1 MAAWLWVR
9 RTELTIVAYGKRRS
23 RIVAS
28 GRGPDELG
36 KQLRLKSI
44 HFKGFKRFT
53 DLTITN
59 LPESATLIVVA
70 GPNGSGKSSMFDGLK
85 TWHWA
90 NGGAGNSWDESY
102 GAKVGADSL
111 GWDQR
116 VQVEFHGPVPA
127 GGDDRKKLVYV
138 RSAFRN
144 EADFN
149 VSGIS
154 RLKSPLDSPRVGRLI
169 DTDASVSDN
178 YQRLILQ
185 TLDGVYRDELP
196 PEMTRIELR
205 DRIIGRVRGAL
216 GQVFADLQLDGVG
229 GVTLGSDSVGTFYFS
244 KGTSKRFLYKNLSAG
259 EKACFDLI
267 LDAVIKSEYF
277 DNSIWCIDEPE
288 THLNTRIQ
296 SALLDTLVSLVPAN
310 SQLLLASHSI
320 GFMRRAWELAKEQP
334 GRVAFLDMQDV
345 DFDQPAAI
353 QPLQPSREFWS
364 RTLEV
369 ALGDLAHLMAP
380 ERVVVCEGRVPRDGD
395 DGKAEFDADCYR
407 RIFATEFPDTDFLS
421 AGNSR
426 DVSQDRLEAGKAIQ
440 TIASGTTLIRLIDRD
455 LFNDEEVAAQQA
467 LGVRVL
473 SRRNIEG
480 YLLDDEVLTALCQQY
495 DQATKATDVIRL
507 REEAMQAS
515 VARGNDPDD
524 LKKAAGEFYHSVRK
538 ELTLSGAGSTWNAF
552 ARTTLA
558 PLVRP
563 GMATYDQL
571 KADIFG
577 V

>member
-1 MAAWLWVR
+1 M
-9 RTELTIVAYGKRRS
+9 
-23 RIVAS
+23 
-28 GRGPDELG
+28 
-36 KQLRLKSI
+36 RLKTL

-53 DLTITN
+53 DLTITD
-59 LPESATLIVVA
+59 LPQSATLIVVA
-70 GPNGSGKSSMFDGLK
+70 GPNGSGKSSLFDGLK

-90 NGGAGNSWDESY
+90 NGGAGNNWDETY
-102 GAKVGADSL
+102 GAKVGSDSV

-116 VQVEFHGPVPA
+116 VQVEFHEPIPA
-127 GGDDRKKLVYV
+127 GGEDRKKLIYV

-154 RLKSPLDSPRVGRLI
+154 RLASPLDSPRVGRLI

-196 PEMTRIELR
+196 TDMTRIELR
-205 DRIIGRVRGAL
+205 DRIIGSVREAL

-244 KGTSKRFLYKNLSAG
+244 KGSSKRFLYKNLSAG

-267 LDAVIKSEYF
+267 LDAVIKAEYF
-277 DNSIWCIDEPE
+277 DNSVWCIDEPE

-296 SALLDTLVSLVPAN
+296 SSLLETLVSLVPEN

-334 GRVAFLDMQDV
+334 GKVAFLDMQDV
-345 DFDQPAAI
+345 DFDQAAAI
-353 QPLQPSREFWS
+353 QPLQPSRNFWA

-380 ERVVVCEGRVPRDGD
+380 ERVVLCEGRTPRDGD

-407 RIFATEFPDTDFLS
+407 RIFSMEFPDTDFLS

-455 LFNDEEVAAQQA
+455 LLNTEEVAAQQA

-480 YLLDDEVLTALCQQY
+480 YLLDDEVLTALCVRHE
-495 DQATKATDVIRL
+495 QASKADDVIRL
-507 REEAMQAS
+507 RNDALHAS
-515 VARGNDPDD
+515 IGRGNDADD
-524 LKKAAGEFYHSVRK
+524 LKKAAGEFYHGVRK
-538 ELTLSGAGSTWNAF
+538 ELTLSGAGSSWNAF
-552 ARTTLA
+552 ARATLA

-563 GMATYDQL
+563 GMSVYEEL
-571 KADIFG
+571 KYDIFG
-577 V
+577 C